1 MQNLLIVLVV
11 LVLLAMYVTWTAGR
25 LDRQHV
31 RVEAGRSA
39 LDAALVRRAALAEEL
54 ADLVRTSGSTDD
66 RALAAPVVAAARTAR
81 DADVEGRERAENNLT
96 RVLRP
101 LVNALGGSLRAAD
114 EQGSD
119 LPAGYAA
126 QVHALL
132 GQLASATSRIGL
144 ARNIS
149 NGAVDHTLA
158 LRRRRLVRWLHLAG
172 RAAAPSYFEIDD
184 TTLADA
190 LAQVARREP

>member
-1 MQNLLIVLVV
+1 LRVQTLLTVLVV

-54 ADLVRTSGSTDD
+54 AELARTVAPGDD
-66 RALAAPVVAAARTAR
+66 LAAVVTAARRAR
-81 DADVEGRERAENNLT
+81 DADQDDRERAENDLT

-101 LVNALGGSLRAAD
+101 VVNRLTTSPVPRLYGDQPYA
-114 EQGSD
+114 EQVG
-119 LPAGYAA
+119 
-126 QVHALL
+126 VLL
-132 GQLASATSRIGL
+132 GQLAAATSRIGL

-184 TTLADA
+184 TSLADDVT
-190 LAQVARREP
+190 LSARREP

>member
-1 MQNLLIVLVV
+1 VQTLLTVLIV

-54 ADLVRTSGSTDD
+54 AELVRTSENLDLA
-66 RALAAPVVAAARTAR
+66 ALAGPVLVAARHAR
-81 DADVEGRERAENNLT
+81 DAVTEDRERAENDLT

-101 LVNALGGSLRAAD
+101 LVNALGT
-114 EQGSD
+114 
-119 LPAGYAA
+119 A
-126 QVHALL
+126 QRSGDAPQDPKNEITLLL
-132 GQLASATSRIGL
+132 GQLAAATARIVL

-172 RAAAPSYFEIDD
+172 RAAAPAYFEIDD
-184 TTLADA
+184 TTLADE
-190 LAQVARREP
+190 LAAVARREP

>member
-1 MQNLLIVLVV
+1 VQSLLIVLVV

-54 ADLVRTSGSTDD
+54 AELARSVAPGPD
-66 RALAAPVVAAARTAR
+66 LAAVVTAARRAR
-81 DADVEGRERAENNLT
+81 DADLEDRERAENDLT

-101 LVNALGGSLRAAD
+101 LVNRLTASATQEPYGH
-114 EQGSD
+114 E
-119 LPAGYAA
+119 
-126 QVHALL
+126 VTALL

-158 LRRRRLVRWLHLAG
+158 LRRRRIVRWLHLAG
-172 RAAAPSYFEIDD
+172 RASAPSYFEIDD
-184 TTLADA
+184 TSLADD
-190 LAQVARREP
+190 LAPLARREP

>member
-1 MQNLLIVLVV
+1 MQTLLTVLVV

-54 ADLVRTSGSTDD
+54 AELVRTVAPGDD
-66 RALAAPVVAAARTAR
+66 LAAVVTAARRAR
-81 DADVEGRERAENNLT
+81 DADQEDRERAENDLT

-101 LVNALGGSLRAAD
+101 LVNRLTTMR
-114 EQGSD
+114 Q
-119 LPAGYAA
+119 YAA
-126 QVHALL
+126 QPYGEQVDALL

-184 TTLADA
+184 TSLADD
-190 LAQVARREP
+190 LTPSARREP

>member
-1 MQNLLIVLVV
+1 LRVQTLLTVLVV

-54 ADLVRTSGSTDD
+54 ADLVRGT
-66 RALAAPVVAAARTAR
+66 APGEDLTAVVTAARRAR
-81 DADVEGRERAENNLT
+81 AADQADRERAENDLT

-101 LVNALGGSLRAAD
+101 LVNRLTTAPEPHG
-114 EQGSD
+114 EQV
-119 LPAGYAA
+119 A
-126 QVHALL
+126 ALL

-144 ARNIS
+144 ARNIA

-158 LRRRRLVRWLHLAG
+158 LRRRRLVRWLRLAG
-172 RAAAPSYFEIDD
+172 RAAAPAYFEIDD
-184 TTLADA
+184 TSLAAD
-190 LAQVARREP
+190 LAPSARREP

>member
-1 MQNLLIVLVV
+1 MPVQTLLTVLVV

-39 LDAALVRRAALAEEL
+39 LDAALVRRAALADEL
-54 ADLVRTSGSTDD
+54 AELLREASPGDDLATVM
-66 RALAAPVVAAARTAR
+66 AAARKAR
-81 DADVEGRERAENNLT
+81 DADQDERERAENDLT

-101 LVNALGGSLRAAD
+101 LVNRLTTSAIPDPYG
-114 EQGSD
+114 
-119 LPAGYAA
+119 P
-126 QVHALL
+126 QVVALL
-132 GQLASATSRIGL
+132 GLLAAATSRIGL
-144 ARNIS
+144 ARNIA

-158 LRRRRLVRWLHLAG
+158 LRRRRLVRWLRLAG

-184 TTLADA
+184 TSLADD
-190 LAQVARREP
+190 LAPLARREP

>member
-11 LVLLAMYVTWTAGR
+11 LALLAMYVTWTAGR

-54 ADLVRTSGSTDD
+54 AELAGR
-66 RALAAPVVAAARTAR
+66 AAPEAEVAAVSRAARAAR
-81 DADVEGRERAENNLT
+81 EADLPDRERAENDLT

-101 LVNALGGSLRAAD
+101 LVNRLTVQPPEGAYG
-114 EQGSD
+114 E
-119 LPAGYAA
+119 

-132 GQLASATSRIGL
+132 DQLSSATSRIGL
-144 ARNIS
+144 ARNIA

-158 LRRRRLVRWLHLAG
+158 LRRRRLVRWLRLAG
-172 RAAAPSYFEIDD
+172 RAPAPSYFEIDD
-184 TTLADA
+184 SSLTDD
-190 LAQVARREP
+190 VSPNARREA

>member
-1 MQNLLIVLVV
+1 VQTLLTVLVV

-54 ADLVRTSGSTDD
+54 AELVRSSGSADEA
-66 RALAAPVVAAARTAR
+66 ALAVPVVAAARTAR
-81 DADVEGRERAENNLT
+81 DAEGDHRERAENDLT

-101 LVNALGGSLRAAD
+101 LVNALGSTLHAD
-114 EQGSD
+114 DPPQPD
-119 LPAGYAA
+119 KNPT
-126 QVHALL
+126 HALL
-132 GQLASATSRIGL
+132 GQLAAATSRIGL
-144 ARNIS
+144 ARNIA

-172 RAAAPSYFEIDD
+172 RAAAPAYFEIDD
-184 TTLADA
+184 TTLADELGA
-190 LAQVARREP
+190 VARREP

>member
-1 MQNLLIVLVV
+1 LRVQTLLTVLVV

-54 ADLVRTSGSTDD
+54 AELASKAAPAGD
-66 RALAAPVVAAARTAR
+66 LAAVVKAARRAR
-81 DADVEGRERAENNLT
+81 AADQDERERAENDLT

-101 LVNALGGSLRAAD
+101 LVNRLTAA
-114 EQGSD
+114 
-119 LPAGYAA
+119 PAPEPYGQ
-126 QVHALL
+126 QVTVLL
-132 GQLASATSRIGL
+132 GQLAAATSRIGL

-172 RAAAPSYFEIDD
+172 RAAAPAYFEIDD
-184 TTLADA
+184 TSLADD
-190 LAQVARREP
+190 LTPSARREP

>member
-1 MQNLLIVLVV
+1 VQTLLTVLVI

-54 ADLVRTSGSTDD
+54 AELARVFATGDDL
-66 RALAAPVVAAARTAR
+66 ALVTTVVSAARKAR
-81 DADVEGRERAENNLT
+81 DADAENRERAENDLT

-101 LVNALGGSLRAAD
+101 LVNRLTLTGFGAVSEPYG
-114 EQGSD
+114 
-119 LPAGYAA
+119 P
-126 QVHALL
+126 QVAALL
-132 GQLASATSRIGL
+132 GQLAAATSRVGL

-184 TTLADA
+184 TTLADE
-190 LAQVARREP
+190 LTPIARRDP

>member
-1 MQNLLIVLVV
+1 VQTLLTVLVI

-39 LDAALVRRAALAEEL
+39 LDAALVRRAALADEL
-54 ADLVRTSGSTDD
+54 AELVRVFARGDDLVLITT
-66 RALAAPVVAAARTAR
+66 VVSAARKAR
-81 DADVEGRERAENNLT
+81 DADAENRERAENDLT

-101 LVNALGGSLRAAD
+101 LVNRLTLTGPNAVGEPYG
-114 EQGSD
+114 
-119 LPAGYAA
+119 P
-126 QVHALL
+126 QVAALL
-132 GQLASATSRIGL
+132 GQLAAATTRVGL

-184 TTLADA
+184 TTLADELGA
-190 LAQVARREP
+190 IARREP